1 MRCTLYNLIFFCG
14 ACALVLGFTAPAE
27 AGFMSLTDVSEFDGA
42 AAMSSEGA
50 GSSVPIQQPPTTPP
64 PGIERQF
71 EQFALLG
78 PVPVGGSSSSM
89 GSGGSSGPSSTVP
102 CVISE
107 PAVCSPA
114 MVTGELTGEPRVN
127 LPAPLLDA
135 VFRPPRGR

>member
-1 MRCTLYNLIFFCG
+1 M
-14 ACALVLGFTAPAE
+14 A
-27 AGFMSLTDVSEFDGA
+27 LTDASEFTGA
-42 AAMSSEGA
+42 TAKSSEGA
-50 GSSVPIQQPPTTPP
+50 GSTVPSEQRPTTPA

-107 PAVCSPA
+107 PVVCSPA

-127 LPAPLLDA
+127 LPAVFLDG
-135 VFRPPRGR
+135 VFRPPRS